1 MKTKIYFIESST
13 DFNNSNLDS
22 PLISGSEKTLIN
34 ITNELSKNTD
44 LIIKVFN
51 KTKESLIKDN
61 LEWNNISQINK
72 YDNPDFAIAMSD
84 ANLLSYLDCKKKFLW
99 SHSVQPIEKFI
110 RKKQFFPFLKNKPK
124 MILEGEYHY
133 KTRSFF
139 TSWYGKKIL
148 PIAVDYEFIN
158 AKVDTTKINEK
169 KAIFTTRSDRNLNF
183 LINCWKVIIK
193 NSKNSSLWI
202 NPPYNISEENKKNNI
217 QLRKKGSKEDLIKD
231 LLGSRVMLNPG
242 HKGEVFCLA
251 AEEARELCVPIVT
264 MGSGSLYER
273 VEHNKTGFIAKN
285 KNEFINF
292 SLNIL
297 NDEKVYSELRKN
309 LMLRRN
315 SRTYK
320 NVANDFLKLIYE
332 N

>member
-110 RKKQFFPFLKNKPK
+110 RKKQFFPFL
-124 MILEGEYHY
+124 
-133 KTRSFF
+133 R
-139 TSWYGKKIL
+139 
-148 PIAVDYEFIN
+148 IN
-158 AKVDTTKINEK
+158 QK
-169 KAIFTTRSDRNLNF
+169 
-183 LINCWKVIIK
+183 
-193 NSKNSSLWI
+193 
-202 NPPYNISEENKKNNI
+202 
-217 QLRKKGSKEDLIKD
+217 
-231 LLGSRVMLNPG
+231 
-242 HKGEVFCLA
+242 
-251 AEEARELCVPIVT
+251 
-264 MGSGSLYER
+264 
-273 VEHNKTGFIAKN
+273 
-285 KNEFINF
+285 
-292 SLNIL
+292 
-297 NDEKVYSELRKN
+297 
-309 LMLRRN
+309 
-315 SRTYK
+315 
-320 NVANDFLKLIYE
+320 
-332 N
+332 